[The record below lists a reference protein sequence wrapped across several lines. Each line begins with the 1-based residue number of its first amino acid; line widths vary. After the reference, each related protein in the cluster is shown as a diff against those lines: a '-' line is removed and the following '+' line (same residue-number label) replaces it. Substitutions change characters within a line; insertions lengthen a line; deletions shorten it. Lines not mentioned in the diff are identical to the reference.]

1 MNITMAPTASQ
12 PHSITDGPPVF
23 RPKPYKV
30 MQPDKTLMTLKEIA
44 KFPNGPMR
52 RVSMGS

>member
-1 MNITMAPTASQ
+1 MNITMAPTISQ

-44 KFPNGPMR
+44 KFPNGPIR
-52 RVSMGS
+52 RVSTGS